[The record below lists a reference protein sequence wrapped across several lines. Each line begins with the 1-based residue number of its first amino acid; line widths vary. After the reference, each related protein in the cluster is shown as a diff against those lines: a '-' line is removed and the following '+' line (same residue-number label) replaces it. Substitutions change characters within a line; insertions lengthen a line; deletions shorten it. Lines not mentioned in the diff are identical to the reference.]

1 MITRFRLHIQ
11 GKVQGVFYR
20 KSAQIHALSLNLK
33 GWVRNLPD
41 GSVEAEIEGGPEAC
55 QAMIQWCRQG
65 PPMAQIRDVA
75 VEEIPVCGDTQF
87 IVRK

>member
-1 MITRFRLHIQ
+1 MSTRFRLHIQ

-20 KSAQIHALSLNLK
+20 KSAQNHALSLNLK
-33 GWVRNLPD
+33 GWVRNLPN
-41 GSVEAEIEGGPEAC
+41 GSVEAEVEGSLEDC

-65 PPMAQIRDVA
+65 PPLAEVRDVA
-75 VEEIPVCGDTQF
+75 VEEILVCGDTQF

>member
-1 MITRFRLHIQ
+1 MSTRFRLHIQ

-20 KSAQIHALSLNLK
+20 KSAQNHALSLNLK

-41 GSVEAEIEGGPEAC
+41 GSVEAEIEGSLEDC

-65 PPMAQIRDVA
+65 PPLAQVRDVA
-75 VEEIPVCGDTQF
+75 VEEILVCGDTQF

>member
-1 MITRFRLHIQ
+1 MSTRFRLHIQ

-20 KSAQIHALSLNLK
+20 KSAQNHALSLNLK

-41 GSVEAEIEGGPEAC
+41 GSVEAEVEGSLEDC

-65 PPMAQIRDVA
+65 PPLAQVRDVA
-75 VEEIPVCGDTQF
+75 VEEILVCGDTQF